1 MIAHFDIIQGT
12 EEWHRIKW
20 GKIGGTRAHG
30 LLVPSDTLLDELLAE
45 FCEPYEHED
54 GFLSEDMLRG
64 MDMESLARPSLSKY
78 IGIELITC
86 GWLQSEECEL
96 LGISPDGVSADFKV
110 SAEIKCFARKMHT
123 STCRIDEIPT
133 KHIRQSIQYFT
144 VTPQLETHY
153 FCAFRPEHIKP
164 LFVKKLT
171 RDSIVDIGLKGKVK
185 VKRPDAKGVLKDYV
199 ETIPMIRTV
208 QFWVD
213 LNLAEAKKIEAQ
225 IKDELIK
232 LSF

>member
-1 MIAHFDIIQGT
+1 MIAHLDIIQGT

-20 GKIGGTRAHG
+20 QKIGGTRAHG

-64 MDMESLARPSLSKY
+64 MDLESNAREALSKY
-78 IGIELITC
+78 IDIELITC

-96 LGISPDGVSADFKV
+96 LGISPDGISADFKV

-171 RDSIVDIGLKGKVK
+171 RDSIVDIGLKEKVK

-199 ETIPMIRTV
+199 ETIPMMRTV

-213 LNLAEAKKIEAQ
+213 LNLAEAKKIESQ

>member
-1 MIAHFDIIQGT
+1 MIAHLDIIQGT

-20 GKIGGTRAHG
+20 QKIGGTRAHG

-45 FCEPYEHED
+45 FCEPYEHEY
-54 GFLSEDMLRG
+54 GYLSEDMLRG
-64 MDMESLARPSLSKY
+64 MDLESNAREASSKY
-78 IGIELITC
+78 IGIDLITC

-96 LGISPDGVSADFKV
+96 LGISPDGISEDFKV

-171 RDSIVDIGLKGKVK
+171 RDSIVDVGLKEKVK
-185 VKRPDAKGVLKDYV
+185 VKRPDAKGVLKDY
-199 ETIPMIRTV
+199 EKTIPMMRTV